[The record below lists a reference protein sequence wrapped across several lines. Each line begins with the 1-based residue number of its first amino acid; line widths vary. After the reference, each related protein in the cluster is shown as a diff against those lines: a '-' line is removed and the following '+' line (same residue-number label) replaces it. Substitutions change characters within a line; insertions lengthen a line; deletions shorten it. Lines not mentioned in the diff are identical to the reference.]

1 MDLDG
6 LSLKG
11 GESQAFGFMDSL
23 CDYQFGFLKEICLFE
38 FGYLLFGLP
47 CLALGLRIGVPGSN
61 GLGLKGGSVIKAF
74 SFNT

>member
-23 CDYQFGFLKEICLFE
+23 CDYQVGFLKEICLFE
-38 FGYLLFGLP
+38 LWVSVIWIALFG
-47 CLALGLRIGVPGSN
+47 SW
-61 GLGLKGGSVIKAF
+61 IKNW
-74 SFNT
+74 SSWI

>member
-23 CDYQFGFLKEICLFE
+23 GDYQFGFLKEICLFE

-47 CLALGLRIGVPGSN
+47 CLALGLRIGVPGSKWI
-61 GLGLKGGSVIKAF
+61 GVERGISHKGF
-74 SFNT
+74 QF